1 MKMNREEAKKILLE
15 RSKILLDNEIVV
27 NMLKEYKTEREQTE
41 VLLLATLYTIF
52 KECETS
58 KS

>member
-1 MKMNREEAKKILLE
+1 MNSEEAEKILLE
-15 RSKILLDNEIVV
+15 RSKNLLKNEIVV
-27 NMLKEYKTEREQTE
+27 NMLKGYKTEREQTE

>member
-27 NMLKEYKTEREQTE
+27 NMLKGYKTEREQTE

>member
-1 MKMNREEAKKILLE
+1 MNREEAKKILLE

-27 NMLKEYKTEREQTE
+27 NMLKGYKTEREQTE